1 MIKLPPLPELPAGV
15 LKPKIIFSVLGIIA
29 AVVVFLA
36 ISTVQENL
44 AEAELGELLDENQRQ
59 VETLARQLGAVFEPQ
74 RLKLKSLAQKP
85 SVVAAL
91 SAAKSTRDA
100 VAALE
105 QAEIPN
111 ALRLRMLPPGAD
123 HIDPNSTP
131 PLTFASVDM
140 LQSAGQRESDVD
152 IELHLSG
159 TPNEHLVLIQRVP
172 LAGPLVGF
180 LHLSLDASLIRQAL
194 SNISLAPGAIEV
206 RQPVPKAPP
215 VVLAKAGSA
224 GKNAVAASIAGIAGT
239 KWVVSYST
247 GGTGSAA
254 SGLGQILSIAM
265 GLIVLAVLAF
275 VGFTLVRTRMN
286 KSRSSSG
293 ITYQGAIKAIMEG
306 SLPGLEKLLPGAVGV
321 APPFAAQDSGVS
333 QGLEGEDITTFSTP
347 PPAVAHDT
355 TIPGAFD
362 ITEPDLDLS
371 AIEINEEPVTTPAP
385 AQIDP
390 RIFRNYDIRGVVG
403 ESLSVEAVY
412 DIGRALGS
420 EAAAR
425 GQQTVI
431 TARDGRN
438 SSQELRDALIEG
450 LRDSGRDVL
459 DIGLTPTPVLYFA
472 THYLDT
478 HSGVMITGSHNPPEY
493 NGLKIV
499 LDGESLSGDAIQAIR
514 QRIEDKDFVN
524 GEGTMQTT
532 EIIPDY
538 IRRISEEIPVTLGN
552 ALKVVV
558 DCGNSVPGIV
568 APHILRAIGHD
579 VIELYCDIDGNFPN
593 HHPDPSQEVN
603 LQDLIKTVLEEEA
616 DVGLA
621 FDGDGDRLGV
631 VDSQGNIIWP
641 DKQMMLFSRDVL
653 SRNPGAKI
661 VYDVKCSKLLSDD
674 IKSNGGE
681 PIMAKTG
688 RTLIKTTMEE
698 TGALLGGEMSG
709 HIFFKERWYGF
720 DDALYSAAR
729 LLEILVNAQDS
740 PDEVFAALPGGIV
753 TPELRLDMP
762 EEQHADF
769 MQKILEEA
777 NFSGAEITTIDG
789 LRVDFDDGW
798 GLIRASNTTP
808 CLVLRFE
815 GNDEA
820 ALEAVKNKFRA
831 LLLKLDSSLDL
842 PF

>member
-1 MIKLPPLPELPAGV
+1 MIKLPSLPELPVGV
-15 LKPKIIFSVLGIIA
+15 VKPKIIFTVFGILV
-29 AVVVFLA
+29 AVAVFLA
-36 ISTVQENL
+36 ISSWQRTL
-44 AEAELGELLDENQRQ
+44 AQAHLDELLEVNQRQ
-59 VETLARQLGAVFEPQ
+59 VEILARQLGAVFEPQ
-74 RLKLKSLAQKP
+74 RLKLRSLAQKP

-91 SAAKSTRDA
+91 SAAKSTREEIAA
-100 VAALE
+100 VE
-105 QAEIPN
+105 QAEIPG

-140 LQSAGQRESDVD
+140 LQSAGQSESDVD

-159 TPNEHLVLIQRVP
+159 TSNEHLVLIQRVP
-172 LAGPLVGF
+172 LTGPLVGF
-180 LHLSLDASLIRQAL
+180 LHLSLDPSLIRQAL
-194 SNISLAPGAIEV
+194 SNNSLAPGAIEV
-206 RQPVPKAPP
+206 RQPVAKAPP
-215 VVLAKAGSA
+215 LVLAKGGSA
-224 GKNAVAASIAGIAGT
+224 GSSSVPASIAGINGT
-239 KWVVSYST
+239 RWVVSYSHDGPD
-247 GGTGSAA
+247 GGVS
-254 SGLGQILSIAM
+254 SLGRILSTVL
-265 GLIVLAVLAF
+265 GLLALVVLAIL
-275 VGFTLVRTRMN
+275 GFTFLRTRTT
-286 KSRSSSG
+286 KSSTPSG
-293 ITYQGAIKAIMEG
+293 ITYQGAIKAILEG
-306 SLPGLEKLLPGAVGV
+306 SHPGLEKLLPGAGGIV
-321 APPFAAQDSGVS
+321 PFAAQAAATS
-333 QGLEGEDITTFSTP
+333 QGLQGDDMTTFTSP
-347 PPAVAHDT
+347 SSIDGDT
-355 TIPGAFD
+355 TIPGVFD
-362 ITEPDLDLS
+362 ITAPDLDLS
-371 AIEINEEPVTTPAP
+371 GIEVTEEPVAG
-385 AQIDP
+385 AASIDP
-390 RIFRNYDIRGVVG
+390 RIFRNYDIRGIVG

-499 LDGESLSGDAIQAIR
+499 LDGESLSGDAIQALR
-514 QRIEDKDFVN
+514 QRIEDQDFVS

-579 VIELYCDIDGNFPN
+579 VIELYCDIDGNFPH
-593 HHPDPSQEVN
+593 HHPDPSQEEN
-603 LQDLIKTVLEEEA
+603 LQDLINMVLEEDA

-641 DKQMMLFSRDVL
+641 DKQMILFARDVL

-661 VYDVKCSKLLSDD
+661 VYDVKCSKLLADD
-674 IKSNGGE
+674 IRTNGGE
-681 PIMAKTG
+681 PIMAGTG
-688 RTLIKTTMEE
+688 RTLIKTTMED

-720 DDALYSAAR
+720 DDALYCAAR
-729 LLEILVNAQDS
+729 LLEILVNADES
-740 PDEVFAALPGGIV
+740 PDEVFAALPGGIA

-762 EEQHADF
+762 EEQHAGF
-769 MQKILEEA
+769 MQRVLEEA
-777 NFSGAEITTIDG
+777 SFSEAEITTIDG
-789 LRVDFDDGW
+789 LRVDFVDGW
-798 GLIRASNTTP
+798 GLVRASNTTP

-820 ALEAVKNKFRA
+820 ALEEVKNKFRA
-831 LLLKLDSSLDL
+831 LLLKLDGSLDL